1 MRRACPLGART
12 GLMHCC
18 KNTGCNAP
26 IARGRVDEL
35 GWRAAGQAPCVV
47 RGGMHSAIASVASAL
62 DPRGYFVGCTG
73 RETDRAQPAEA
84 TDLSDSIRAPLTMG
98 LFVPDVA

>member
-1 MRRACPLGART
+1 
-12 GLMHCC
+12 
-18 KNTGCNAP
+18 
-26 IARGRVDEL
+26 
-35 GWRAAGQAPCVV
+35 
-47 RGGMHSAIASVASAL
+47 MHSAIASVASAL